1 MKIPPTKRLGL
12 ALLLAGLALGG
23 AGLWLLLKPAQFAA
37 TARIWTEFQPVNAGP
52 DYSYDPYF
60 IQIEFEI
67 LQSQLVLGSVVTNLN
82 LNEVWGKKFSHGSP
96 LKTLESIA
104 IIKNNLRLAPVH
116 GVKLIA
122 ITFQS
127 DDRQETAQVA
137 NGIAEAYRNYRIK
150 SRAERVARGLQ
161 LLQQQYRD
169 EMEKI
174 SEAQTNLDL
183 LREKYQIKDDN
194 SHLPVP
200 GIYSGLSSQ
209 SEKMIEAEMAYK
221 QAEMI
226 YTNLQ
231 SLTKDRLREVLP
243 TIYPDEHLT
252 NWLSQLQSA
261 KKEYAQL
268 TNTSNAATQEG
279 MRLRSLIEHLNHET
293 DEDFDGI
300 MTGLPSEVEK
310 KKQALDSL
318 TTAVQAQRTE
328 EEKEYQRTRSY
339 WEAKGDLNRMRER
352 HKLFYEKIKAMEME
366 PIMLIR
372 SVRIV
377 DIAEPPPS
385 PVGPNRVLGAVL
397 LGLGLFPLVGGILLL
412 KPTRR

>member
-1 MKIPPTKRLGL
+1 
-12 ALLLAGLALGG
+12 
-23 AGLWLLLKPAQFAA
+23 
-37 TARIWTEFQPVNAGP
+37 
-52 DYSYDPYF
+52 
-60 IQIEFEI
+60 
-67 LQSQLVLGSVVTNLN
+67 
-82 LNEVWGKKFSHGSP
+82 
-96 LKTLESIA
+96 
-104 IIKNNLRLAPVH
+104 
-116 GVKLIA
+116 
-122 ITFQS
+122 
-127 DDRQETAQVA
+127 
-137 NGIAEAYRNYRIK
+137 
-150 SRAERVARGLQ
+150 
-161 LLQQQYRD
+161 
-169 EMEKI
+169 
-174 SEAQTNLDL
+174 
-183 LREKYQIKDDN
+183 
-194 SHLPVP
+194 
-200 GIYSGLSSQ
+200 
-209 SEKMIEAEMAYK
+209 
-221 QAEMI
+221 
-226 YTNLQ
+226 
-231 SLTKDRLREVLP
+231 
-243 TIYPDEHLT
+243 
-252 NWLSQLQSA
+252 LSQLQSA